1 MFRQQSQQLRR
12 VTVLLDVSL
21 TVFLFIVA
29 FWLRTVFVDPTALL
43 LPHLALLPIIG
54 PLWVFLLM
62 FFNAYLSPRGASASD
77 LCWAVTRAVA
87 MGVTLLLTFVFLLKL
102 HYVSRIIVLSFGALD
117 ALALAGVRLGIVWY
131 LQKSLRRGENFRKV
145 LIIGSG
151 NRAKRLAE
159 TLLQSSEIGIHLVG
173 YLDPDPERVGMT
185 LHGSE
190 VLGTID
196 AITSVLKDHVI
207 DEVILA
213 IPRGMIPN
221 VEKIVY
227 ACEEEGV
234 MVRLMADLFDVN
246 VARLSLDQLGAIPLL
261 TFESVAQEEW
271 KLFVKRALD
280 LTVALIATPV
290 LLLVMG
296 IIALAIKL
304 DSPGP
309 VFFIRDR
316 VGLNKRRF
324 RMLKF
329 RTMADGSDRLQ
340 AGLESLNEAEGP
352 IFKIF
357 SDPRVTRVGRFLR
370 RTSLDELPQIFN
382 VIRGEMSF
390 VGPRPLPLRDV
401 DLFDRGI
408 QRKRFSVKPGI
419 TCVWQISG
427 RSNLP
432 FSKWLELDLWY
443 IEHWS
448 LGLDLKILLKTI
460 PAVLRGVGA
469 A

>member
-21 TVFLFIVA
+21 TVFLFVVA
-29 FWLRTVFVDPTALL
+29 FWLRKPLVDPTALL

-54 PLWVFLLM
+54 SLWVFLLM
-62 FFNAYLSPRGASASD
+62 FFNAYRSPRGASAPD

-87 MGVTLLLTFVFLLKL
+87 TGLVLLLTLVFLLKL
-102 HYVSRIIVLSFGALD
+102 HYVSRVIVVAFGVLD
-117 ALALAGVRLGIVWY
+117 TLALSGVRLGIVWY
-131 LQKSLRRGENFRKV
+131 LRKSLRSGDNFRKM

-159 TLLQSSEIGIHLVG
+159 TLLQSPEIGIQLVG

-190 VLGTID
+190 VIGTVD

-213 IPRGMIPN
+213 VPRGMISN

-234 MVRLMADLFDVN
+234 KVRIMADLFDGN
-246 VARLSLDQLGAIPLL
+246 VARLSLDQFGAIPLL
-261 TFESVAQEEW
+261 TFESVAREEW

-290 LLLVMG
+290 LLPVMG
-296 IIALAIKL
+296 IIALAIKQ
-304 DSPGP
+304 DSRGP
-309 VFFIRDR
+309 VFFIQDR
-316 VGLNKRRF
+316 VGLHKRRF

-329 RTMADGSDRLQ
+329 RTMTDGSERLQ
-340 AGLESLNEAEGP
+340 AELESLNEAEGP

-357 SDPRVTRVGRFLR
+357 NDPRVTRVGRFLR

-382 VIRGEMSF
+382 VIRGEMSL
-390 VGPRPLPLRDV
+390 VGPRPMALRDV
-401 DLFDRGI
+401 NLFDRGI

-448 LGLDLKILLKTI
+448 LGLDLQILLKTI
-460 PAVLRGVGA
+460 PAVLRRDGA

>member
-12 VTVLLDVSL
+12 ATILLDVSV
-21 TVFLFIVA
+21 TAFVFIGA
-29 FWLRTVFVDPTALL
+29 FWLRKVFVDPTAPL
-43 LPHLALLPIIG
+43 LPHVAFLPIIA
-54 PLWVFLLM
+54 PLWILLLTL
-62 FFNAYLSPRGASASD
+62 FKAYQNPRDVSALD

-87 MGVTLLLTFVFLLKL
+87 TGVILLLTLVFLLKL
-102 HYVSRIIVLSFGALD
+102 RYVSRVIMVSFGVLD
-117 ALALAGVRLGIVWY
+117 TLALVGVRLGMVWY
-131 LQKSLRRGENFRKV
+131 LRKSLRSSENFRKV

-159 TLLQSSEIGIHLVG
+159 ILLQRPESGIEIVG
-173 YLDPDPERVGMT
+173 YLDPDPVRVGMT
-185 LHGSE
+185 LQGSE
-190 VLGTID
+190 VLGTVD
-196 AITSVLKDHVI
+196 AITSVLKDDVI

-213 IPRGMIPN
+213 VPRGMIPN

-234 MVRLMADLFDVN
+234 KVRLMADLFDIN
-246 VARLSLDQLGAIPLL
+246 MARLSLDQFNTIPLL

-271 KLFVKRALD
+271 KLLVKRALD
-280 LTVALIATPV
+280 LIVTLIATPV

-296 IIALAIKL
+296 MIALAIRL
-304 DSPGP
+304 DSPGRI
-309 VFFIRDR
+309 FFIQDR
-316 VGLNKRRF
+316 VGFNKRLF
-324 RMLKF
+324 RMFKF
-329 RTMADGSDRLQ
+329 RTMVEGSDQLQ
-340 AGLESLNEAEGP
+340 EGFEHLNEAEGP
-352 IFKIF
+352 IFKMF
-357 SDPRVTRVGRFLR
+357 NDPRITRIGRFLR

-382 VIRGEMSF
+382 VIRGEMSL
-390 VGPRPLPLRDV
+390 VGPRPMSLRDV
-401 DLFDRGI
+401 NLFDRGI

-419 TCVWQISG
+419 TCLWQISG
-427 RSNLP
+427 RSDLP

-448 LGLDLKILLKTI
+448 LALDLNILLKTI

>member
-21 TVFLFIVA
+21 TVFLFMAA
-29 FWLRTVFVDPTALL
+29 FWLRKPLVDPTAQL

-54 PLWVFLLM
+54 PLWVFLLI
-62 FFNAYLSPRGASASD
+62 FFNAYRSPRGASASD

-87 MGVTLLLTFVFLLKL
+87 TGLVLLFTLVFLLKL
-102 HYVSRIIVLSFGALD
+102 YYVSRVIVVAFGVLD
-117 ALALAGVRLGIVWY
+117 TLALSGVRLGIVWY
-131 LQKSLRRGENFRKV
+131 LQKSLRDGDNFRKV

-159 TLLQSSEIGIHLVG
+159 TLLQSSEIGIQLVG
-173 YLDPDPERVGMT
+173 YLDPDPARVGMT

-190 VLGTID
+190 VLGTVD

-213 IPRGMIPN
+213 VPRGMIPN

-234 MVRLMADLFDVN
+234 KVSLMADLFDVN
-246 VARLSLDQLGAIPLL
+246 VAHLSLDQFDAIPLL

-280 LTVALIATPV
+280 LLVAMIATPV

-309 VFFIRDR
+309 VFFIQDR
-316 VGLNKRRF
+316 VGLHKRRF

-329 RTMADGSDRLQ
+329 RTMADGSERLQ
-340 AGLESLNEAEGP
+340 AELESMNEAEGP

-357 SDPRVTRVGRFLR
+357 NDPRVTRVGRFLR

-382 VIRGEMSF
+382 VIRGEMSL
-390 VGPRPLPLRDV
+390 VGPRPMALRDV
-401 DLFDRGI
+401 NLFDRGI

-443 IEHWS
+443 INHWS
-448 LGLDLKILLKTI
+448 LWLDLQILLKTI
-460 PAVLRGVGA
+460 PAVLRRDGA

>member
-1 MFRQQSQQLRR
+1 

-21 TVFLFIVA
+21 TVCCFMVA
-29 FWLRTVFVDPTALL
+29 LWLREVFVDVTAPL
-43 LPHLALLPIIG
+43 LPHLALLLIIG
-54 PLWVFLLM
+54 PLWVFLLI
-62 FFNAYLSPRGASASD
+62 FFNAYRSPRGASASD
-77 LCWAVTRAVA
+77 LCVAVTRAVA
-87 MGVTLLLTFVFLLKL
+87 TGVALLLISVFLLKL
-102 HYVSRIIVLSFGALD
+102 HYVSRVIMLTFGVLD
-117 ALALAGVRLGIVWY
+117 ALALSGIRLGIVWH
-131 LQKSLRRGENFRKV
+131 LRKSLRSDDNIRKV
-145 LIIGSG
+145 LVIGSG

-159 TLLQSSEIGIHLVG
+159 TLLQSPESGIQLVG
-173 YLDPDPERVGMT
+173 YLDPDPARVGMT
-185 LHGSE
+185 LYGSQ
-190 VLGTID
+190 VLGTVD

-213 IPRGMIPN
+213 VPRGMIPN

-234 MVRLMADLFDVN
+234 KVSLMADLFDVN
-246 VARLSLDQLGAIPLL
+246 VAHLSLDQFDAIPLL

-280 LTVALIATPV
+280 LLVTLIATPV
-290 LLLVMG
+290 LLPVMG

-304 DSPGP
+304 DSAGP
-309 VFFIRDR
+309 VFFIQDR
-316 VGLNKRRF
+316 VGLHKRRF

-329 RTMADGSDRLQ
+329 RTMADGSERLQ
-340 AGLESLNEAEGP
+340 AELESMNEAEGP

-357 SDPRVTRVGRFLR
+357 NDPRVTRVGRFLR

-382 VIRGEMSF
+382 VIRGEMSL
-390 VGPRPLPLRDV
+390 VGPRPMALRDV
-401 DLFDRGI
+401 NLFDRGI

-419 TCVWQISG
+419 TCLWQISG

-448 LGLDLKILLKTI
+448 LWLDLQILLKTI
-460 PAVLRGVGA
+460 PVVLRRDGA